1 MWRLEDN
8 CGICSLFLLL
18 LRFWDNLGCQAS
30 TAMFPS
36 RVSYQTLD
44 VYMVYR
50 SSALVSA
57 LSFKIKRI
65 KRMVRVVGNTARSLS
80 FLSFLFF

>member
-1 MWRLEDN
+1 MEFVLSFSFYLDS
-8 CGICSLFLLL
+8 GIT
-18 LRFWDNLGCQAS
+18 WDARRQQQC
-30 TAMFPS
+30 FPQ